1 MNVIT
6 LARVLH
12 EARRKSL
19 EVNHFRFFEFE
30 QLSQLDRDV
39 LEAQASALLERFDIT
54 PKLEVKQ

>member
-1 MNVIT
+1 MNAMT

-19 EVNHFRFFEFE
+19 EMNHFRFFEFE
-30 QLSQLDRDV
+30 QLSQLDREV
-39 LEAQASALLERFDIT
+39 LEAQAVALLEGFDIT